1 VSLAVVSGGR
11 RVRKAFDRIEE
22 VFLVSSLAFNVVL
35 IFIQVIMRYVFQNSL
50 SWSEELAR
58 YVFLWQTWVG
68 ASYAVKMRR
77 HFRVEMLVD
86 LLKGR
91 LRKWYELAVLLV
103 WCAFALFIAWQGS
116 VLTHF
121 LIRRWQVS
129 AAMQIPIAWAYASVP
144 AGCAM
149 MGARLLWEMKD
160 LLRELTGKETA

>member
-1 VSLAVVSGGR
+1 MR
-11 RVRKAFDRIEE
+11 NAFDRIEE
-22 VFLVSSLAFNVVL
+22 VFLVGSLAFNVVL
-35 IFIQVIMRYVFQNSL
+35 IFIQVVMRYVFQNSL

-68 ASYAVKMRR
+68 ASYAVRMRR

-86 LLKGR
+86 LMKGR

-116 VLTHF
+116 VLTQF

-144 AGCAM
+144 VGCAM
-149 MGARLLWEMKD
+149 MAIRLFRDMMELVRD
-160 LLRELTGKETA
+160 LRKGEAC